1 MEDIFKVLFL
11 SIAPISELRGAIPY
25 GVSLGF
31 TPLEA
36 SLVSVFGNSFIVP
49 FLYFLLRPL
58 FDFLKSFHSIRKFV
72 EKYENRAASKLD
84 NYKKYKFLGIILL
97 VGIPLPTTG
106 VYTGVVASHVLGMRA
121 KTSITANIIG
131 VLMSGTIVY
140 FITAGAI
147 HIF

>member
-1 MEDIFKVLFL
+1 MENIFKVLFL
-11 SIAPISELRGAIPY
+11 SVAPISELRGAIPY

-36 SLVSVFGNSFIVP
+36 SLISVFGNAFVVP
-49 FLYFLLRPL
+49 FLYFILKPL
-58 FDFLKSFHSIRKFV
+58 FTFLKSFHSIRTFV
-72 EKYENRAASKLD
+72 EKYENRAASKLN
-84 NYKKYKFLGIILL
+84 NYRKYRFLGIILL

-131 VLMSGTIVY
+131 VLMSGTIV
-140 FITAGAI
+140 FILTAGAI
-147 HIF
+147 HIL